1 MIDLV
6 RENTITVKGV
16 AERYDVH
23 PSTVYGWFK
32 GGLEKIKV
40 GGRVVTSLEALQRFA
55 NKGNG
60 LPTDYRSTAVL
71 QRLEE
76 KFGIRIGK

>member
-16 AERYDVH
+16 AERYEVH

-55 NKGNG
+55 GDG
-60 LPTDYRSTAVL
+60 VVRQSSVSDSTA
-71 QRLEE
+71 RELEALGY
-76 KFGIRIGK
+76 KIHK